1 MDNGSLVKLRERMLA
16 AVNKGNK
23 IQHTIKVDFS
33 EIDPKFVGSF
43 VVHKPS
49 QMERLEIGKI
59 ISVLKG
65 GEDSGVDTRTHNIA
79 TIIGTFEVVLDAK
92 PDWFDV
98 FDPELEY
105 EIMEHV
111 YNEYTDFIGNFRSR
125 ARGSEPTG
133 DSTNPTSEV

>member
-1 MDNGSLVKLRERMLA
+1 MDNNTLVKLRERMLA

-33 EIDPKFVGSF
+33 ELDPKFVGSF
-43 VVHKPS
+43 VIHKPS

-59 ISVLKG
+59 SSVLRG
-65 GEDSGVDTRTHNIA
+65 GDEKLDTRAYNIA
-79 TIIGTFEVVLDAK
+79 TIIATLEVLLDDK

-105 EIMEHV
+105 EILEEV
-111 YNEYTDFIGNFRSR
+111 YEQYINFLNNFRNK
-125 ARGSEPTG
+125 AGGSEPKG
-133 DSTNPTSEV
+133 DSANQTSEV